1 MYYYTCETQ
10 RLTLQMG
17 LGGNGKEKEQAAF
30 KANKSLNTKGTHATR
45 IHHVI
50 TAQHTTVLLDIFCSF
65 WLLSHE
71 KSWQIINYLN
81 YLTIT
86 VFSVVQ
92 MNNDNKNQEYKI
104 MLVAF
109 ARLSPLFFF
118 SSSSYFCQCIWQ
130 TFPTFKKVKMPI
142 HGNFCVICRPM
153 DYGGPITTK
162 KNLTGQK
169 KERRKTMIMT
179 VHVFQLCCLK
189 AKYHGSC
196 STTLH

>member
-81 YLTIT
+81 YLTMT

-118 SSSSYFCQCIWQ
+118 LLLPIFASVFGKPFLLSKKSKCQFMAISVLYADLWITEDQLQQKKSY
-130 TFPTFKKVKMPI
+130 
-142 HGNFCVICRPM
+142 R
-153 DYGGPITTK
+153 TK
-162 KNLTGQK
+162 KGK
-169 KERRKTMIMT
+169 KENYDHDCSRVPT
-179 VHVFQLCCLK
+179 VLSKSQISWLL
-189 AKYHGSC
+189 
-196 STTLH
+196 

>member
-65 WLLSHE
+65 WLLSLLSHE

-81 YLTIT
+81 YLTMT

-118 SSSSYFCQCIWQ
+118 FFFLFLPVYLANLSYFQKSQNANSWQ
-130 TFPTFKKVKMPI
+130 FLCYMQT
-142 HGNFCVICRPM
+142 
-153 DYGGPITTK
+153 YGLRRTNYNK

-169 KERRKTMIMT
+169 KGKKEIWNRIST
-179 VHVFQLCCLK
+179 FQVLVLRL
-189 AKYHGSC
+189 AF
-196 STTLH
+196 LI